1 LNEKKF
7 DDNGA
12 KKRPKNKLEKERE
25 RERSNA
31 CTITIKKKNHKKIN
45 KKSSIGEPDP
55 FPSSITIA

>member
-12 KKRPKNKLEKERE
+12 KKRPKNKLEKKRE